1 MNDLPTSVA
10 LETIPVSQGVRK
22 GATVELDRDYFEGQ
36 RGAIGRTYDEKAAN
50 MSDRLQGLRE
60 SYDTVV
66 NVKVKIGGIDTET
79 LTEASEELRRKFA
92 ETYEAEFLDDNTP
105 DNVEVFVVPEWVRRR
120 GGLSYT
126 ARAYFFRDDQTVSP
140 EDIVGKNVESVVSE
154 VRDRVVPRPEER
166 EALERVVADLTARA
180 EAAIEDLPVEA
191 DTRLVGSTARGTW
204 LAGDRDID
212 LFVRFPTDYDRA
224 ELERLGLAIG
234 HEVLP
239 EGHEEYAEHPYVTG
253 EFDGFAVDL
262 VPCYAVDS
270 ATAIRSAVDR
280 TPFHTRY
287 IDARL
292 DDDLARD
299 IRVFKQFLK
308 GIDAYGSDLRT
319 EGFSGY
325 LAELLVVEYGGIE
338 PLLRAAA
345 DWHPPITLDPE
356 SHGTES
362 FDDPLT
368 VIDPTDPERNVAAVL
383 SATNLARLQHYARDL
398 LADPREEMFLQSE
411 PTSLDRQ
418 AVRAHLADRE
428 TTAAAIV
435 FETPDI
441 VEDQLY
447 PQLRK
452 SLSGVVDG
460 LERHEFGVI
469 RSTTLADTDRSVL
482 LIELADTTRP
492 AIERHEGP
500 PVAVRDHAEGFFE
513 SYIDD
518 DTIYGPFLDGDRY
531 VVERPRAVT
540 DARQYLDSDAIFEV
554 ALGAQIETAL
564 ADDYE
569 LLWDE
574 AVATL
579 ADAFGTELAAYFEPT
594 P

>member
-1 MNDLPTSVA
+1 MPSLARV
-10 LETIPVSQGVRK
+10 L
-22 GATVELDRDYFEGQ
+22 
-36 RGAIGRTYDEKAAN
+36 
-50 MSDRLQGLRE
+50 
-60 SYDTVV
+60 DTVSERV
-66 NVKVKIGGIDTET
+66 TPDSDERERLAATAAT
-79 LTEASEELRRKFA
+79 LT
-92 ETYEAEFLDDNTP
+92 D
-105 DNVEVFVVPEWVRRR
+105 
-120 GGLSYT
+120 
-126 ARAYFFRDDQTVSP
+126 
-140 EDIVGKNVESVVSE
+140 
-154 VRDRVVPRPEER
+154 
-166 EALERVVADLTARA
+166 RA
-180 EAAIEDLPVEA
+180 EAALA
-191 DTRLVGSTARGTW
+191 DRDIDGDVLQVGSTARGTW

-239 EGHEEYAEHPYVTG
+239 DGHEEYAEHPYVTG
-253 EFDGFAVDL
+253 EVDGFAIDL
-262 VPCYAVDS
+262 VPCYAVDN

-280 TPFHTRY
+280 TPFHTQY

-299 IRVFKQFLK
+299 IRVFKRFLK

-325 LAELLVVEYGGIE
+325 LAELLVVEYGGIK
-338 PLLRAAA
+338 PLLQAAA
-345 DWHPPITLDPE
+345 DWHPPVTLDPE

-398 LADPREEMFLQSE
+398 LADPREGIFFQSE

-418 AVRAHLADRE
+418 AVRVHLADRE
-428 TTAAAIV
+428 TTAAAII

-452 SLSGVVDG
+452 SLAGVVDG

-469 RSTTLADTDRSVL
+469 RSTTFADADRSVL
-482 LIELADTTRP
+482 LVELTDTTRP
-492 AIERHEGP
+492 AIERHGGP

-513 SYIDD
+513 SYVDD
-518 DTIYGPFLDGDRY
+518 DTVYGPFLDGDRY
-531 VVERPRAVT
+531 VVERPREVT

-579 ADAFGTELAAYFEPT
+579 ADDFGTELAAYFKPM